1 MGSGGGFGVAGA
13 GVWVLGKFLV
23 IFGDLERWGKIFGD
37 LEGLERFGGVWRD
50 FEGWNDFW

>member
-50 FEGWNDFW
+50 FEGWNHFW

>member
-23 IFGDLERWGKIFGD
+23 IFGDLER
-37 LEGLERFGGVWRD
+37 FGGVWRD
-50 FEGWNDFW
+50 FEGWNGFR